1 MGNQPDIYT
10 LIHKG
15 YRGRL
20 FKMSMTAGT
29 LDYTDQTAL
38 DAFDDEVKAMDA
50 YIRLHAWHEERFVHP
65 LLSARMPG
73 GADKLEAEHR
83 VIDHMLDGLSA
94 HYESLKAEDAPVE
107 RLQALGLEFYRA
119 LNRFIA
125 FFIVHIDEEEEHAQ
139 PTLWSLCTDEELFA
153 AWGQIVASQTP
164 EQATESLEMLIP
176 AANQEEL
183 ANLFAAA
190 REGAPPPVF
199 QSATTIAERLLSV
212 KDWEAL
218 KARLGM

>member
-1 MGNQPDIYT
+1 MEQQPDVYT

-50 YIRLHAWHEERFVHP
+50 YIRLHAWHEERFIHP

-73 GADKLEAEHR
+73 GADKLNAEHR
-83 VIDHMLDGLSA
+83 AIEHMLDGLSS
-94 HYESLKAEDAPVE
+94 HYESMKAQDVPVE
-107 RLQALGLEFYRA
+107 RHQALGLEYYRA

-125 FFIVHIDEEEEHAQ
+125 YFMMHIDDEEEHAQ
-139 PTLWSLCTDEELFA
+139 PTLWSLCTYDELLA
-153 AWGQIVASQTP
+153 AWGEIIASLTP

-183 ANLFAAA
+183 VNLFAAI
-190 REGAPPPVF
+190 REGAPPELF
-199 QSATTIAERLLSV
+199 ENATTIAAQLLS
-212 KDWEAL
+212 KQDWAAL
-218 KARLGM
+218 KARFGM